1 MIKRIEGDC
10 VARSVLM
17 VETGGWGGIGH
28 YAHCLSQAL
37 VSKGAHVRLVTHAD
51 HYQLDEFDK
60 NYAVEKVFKGDGF
73 IADWKRLYQAWKGE
87 PIIHFQSLLST
98 RRDWLA
104 FVAMKWLMP
113 KVKMIVTAHNVL
125 PHEVALGEKWAY
137 KKLYMI
143 ADGIIV
149 HSNATQKKLCKMMG
163 QGFRTPV
170 EIIPH
175 GHYGQITGEI
185 LPDRATSIQV
195 LGLDKNFQYM
205 VCFGA
210 IRPYKGI
217 DLLMKAVAKVKPWP
231 ADLKVLVIGHLLTG
245 VAEEE
250 LIALRHQLGL
260 EDIVRFDLRYVP
272 EDEIP
277 HIFSITDVSLLPY
290 RNIDQSGILMAALA
304 AGKPIL
310 CTPVGAFPE
319 IIKESFGF
327 LSDAVSVDAIA
338 SSLTQAIEQ
347 RSQWDDMGRAAKKV
361 AMAEYGWDSIA
372 GKTLKFYDRVS
383 LD

>member
-1 MIKRIEGDC
+1 
-10 VARSVLM
+10 M

-28 YAHCLSQAL
+28 YAHCLNQAL
-37 VSKGAHVRLVTHAD
+37 VSKGASVRLVTHAD

-60 NYAVEKVFKGDGF
+60 SYPVDKVFKGDGF
-73 IADWKRLYQAWKGE
+73 ITDWKRLYQAWKGE
-87 PIIHFQSLLST
+87 SIIHFQSLLST

-104 FVAMKWLMP
+104 FVAMKFLIP
-113 KVKMIVTAHNVL
+113 QAKIIVTAHNVL
-125 PHEVALGEKWAY
+125 PHEVAFGEKWAY
-137 KKLYMI
+137 KKVYAL
-143 ADGIIV
+143 ADGIVV
-149 HSNATQKKLCKMMG
+149 HSDATKKKLRKMMG

-170 EIIPH
+170 EMIPH
-175 GHYGQITGEI
+175 GHYGQITGET

-195 LGLDKNFQYM
+195 LGLDENFQYM

-217 DLLMKAVAKVKPWP
+217 DLLMKAISEVKNWP

-245 VAEEE
+245 VTKEE
-250 LIALRHQLGL
+250 LITLRHQLGL
-260 EDIVRFDLRYVP
+260 EEIVSFDLRYVP

-277 HIFSITDVSLLPY
+277 HIFSITDISLLPY

-304 AGKPIL
+304 AGKPVL

-319 IIKESFGF
+319 IIQRDFGF

-338 SSLTQAIEQ
+338 CSLTQAIEQ
-347 RSQWDDMGRAAKKV
+347 RSQWADMGKAAKKV

-372 GKTLKFYDRVS
+372 AKTLEFYNKVS
-383 LD
+383 LN

>member
-1 MIKRIEGDC
+1 MT
-10 VARSVLM
+10 RSILM

-28 YAHCLSQAL
+28 YTHCLNQAL
-37 VSKGAHVRLVTHAD
+37 VAQGASVRLLTHAN

-60 NYAVEKVFKGDGF
+60 NYPVDKTFKGDGF

-87 PIIHFQSLLST
+87 SIIHFQSLLST
-98 RRDWLA
+98 RRDWMA
-104 FVAMKWLMP
+104 FIAMKILIP
-113 KVKMIVTAHNVL
+113 QAKLIVTAHNVL
-125 PHEVALGEKWAY
+125 PHEVAFGEKWAY

-175 GHYGQITGEI
+175 GHYAQITGES
-185 LPDRATSIQV
+185 LPDRATSAQV
-195 LGLDKNFQYM
+195 LGLDKDVQYM

-217 DLLMKAVAKVKPWP
+217 DLLLKAIAKVKHWP

-245 VAEEE
+245 VTEEE
-250 LIALRHQLGL
+250 LITLRSQLGL

-272 EDEIP
+272 EEEIP
-277 HIFSITDVSLLPY
+277 HIFSITDISLLPY

-304 AGKPIL
+304 AGKPVL

-319 IIKESFGF
+319 IIQRDFGF
-327 LSDAVSVDAIA
+327 LSDEVSVDAIV

-347 RSQWDDMGRAAKKV
+347 RSQWADMGRAAKKV
-361 AMAEYGWDSIA
+361 AMMEYGWDSIA
-372 GKTLKFYDRVS
+372 GKTLAFYDKVS
-383 LD
+383 VT